1 MRINRWLAMAGVAS
15 RRGADNLIANGEVK
29 INGKRAVLGDVVGE
43 TDKVE
48 VSGKSVN
55 NFEKKVYY
63 LLNKPA
69 GILSTVTDDRGRETV
84 VSLAGVKERVFPVG
98 RLDQDTT
105 GLLILTN
112 DGELAY
118 RMTHPKFGIEKTYE
132 ISYDGDVTL
141 QQIEKLTNGVY
152 LGDGKT
158 RRAVVNRGSTGKLL
172 ITLKEGK
179 KRQVRRMCEVVGIRL
194 YQLKRIKMGKLN
206 LGDLAEGETRE
217 LTAQEIADLVS

>member
-1 MRINRWLAMAGVAS
+1 MAGVTS
-15 RRGADNLIANGEVK
+15 RRGADNLIADGVVR
-29 INGKRAVLGDVVGE
+29 INGRKAVLGDEVNEGE
-43 TDKVE
+43 EIE
-48 VSGKSVN
+48 VSGKLVGD
-55 NFEKKVYY
+55 FEKKVYY

-69 GILSTVTDDRGRETV
+69 GILSTVVDDRGRETV
-84 VSLAGVKERVFPVG
+84 IALAGIKERVFPVG

-112 DGELAY
+112 DGDLAY
-118 RMTHPKFGIEKTYE
+118 RLTHPKFGIEKTYE

-152 LGDGKT
+152 LDDGKT
-158 RRAVVNRGSTGKLL
+158 RRAEVSRGATGKLL

-179 KRQVRRMCEVVGIRL
+179 KRQVRRMCEVVGIKL
-194 YQLKRIKMGKLN
+194 YQLKRIKMGKLT

-217 LTAQEIADLVS
+217 LTPEEIKDLFL